1 MVREWRHL
9 KMLKR
14 AGRGHDFGGV
24 AATGEGECALLC
36 PACPHPGINLPD
48 GWENTPVELLW
59 IYALFLGIDAN
70 YKLKRKNVS
79 SAKADPS
86 LSQGWSY
93 FVEEICYK
101 RFLEKYGNIAQERTT
116 CSNYDAMAK
125 ANSKD
130 TRFLDSTGAGSVEC
144 IRHEMKRP
152 NGVGDLQ
159 KGERYVVDETLDLMI
174 TVC

>member
-1 MVREWRHL
+1 
-9 KMLKR
+9 MLKR

-24 AATGEGECALLC
+24 AATAEGECAILC

-48 GWENTPVELLW
+48 GWENGPEGQRWL
-59 IYALFLGIDAN
+59 YSLFVGIDAN
-70 YKLKRKNVS
+70 FKLKRKNVS
-79 SAKADPS
+79 STKADPP

-93 FVEEICYK
+93 FVEEAKYK
-101 RFLEKYGNIAQERTT
+101 AFLSKCGNLPQERTT

-130 TRFLDSTGAGSVEC
+130 IQFLDTTGAGTVDC

-159 KGERYVVDETLDLMI
+159 KGERYAIMPNSTSTLVTASQI
-174 TVC
+174 Y